1 MRDLRFLGSLL
12 VLCGLLTGSVG
23 AYFLLAWLLVVVA
36 GLFGAHVPWAVATV
50 VVLLIVTVCLVSRM
64 VMRMCDAPVGEE
76 VRDDR

>member
-1 MRDLRFLGSLL
+1 MMRDLRFLGSLL

-36 GLFGAHVPWAVATV
+36 GLLGVYVPWAVATV
-50 VVLLIVTVCLVSRM
+50 VVLLFVTVCLVGRM
-64 VMRMCDAPVGEE
+64 VMRMCEAPSME